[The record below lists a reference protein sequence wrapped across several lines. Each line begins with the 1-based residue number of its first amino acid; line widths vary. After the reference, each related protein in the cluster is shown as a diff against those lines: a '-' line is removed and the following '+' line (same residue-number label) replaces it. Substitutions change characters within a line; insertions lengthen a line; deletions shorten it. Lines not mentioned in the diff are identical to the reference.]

1 MRHWGTTETLSR
13 GVKLSDFDLP
23 AFVALHEGEPAGL
36 VTYHV
41 LGSECEIVTL
51 SSELENRG
59 IGTALVAAVRET
71 AAASGCG
78 RLWLSTTN
86 DNLHALR
93 FYQKRCFRLA
103 ILYPDTVKH
112 ARALKLEIPE
122 IGKDGIPIRDEI
134 ELDLSL

>member
-13 GVKLSDFDLP
+13 GGKVSDFDLP

-36 VTYHV
+36 VTYRV

-59 IGTALVAAVRET
+59 IGTALVAAVRVR
-71 AAASGCG
+71 AVASGCG
-78 RLWLSTTN
+78 RLWLTTTN

-93 FYQKRCFRLA
+93 FYQKRGFRLA
-103 ILYPDTVKH
+103 ALYPDAVKH
-112 ARALKLEIPE
+112 ARALKPEIPE
-122 IGKDGIPIRDEI
+122 IGTDGIPIRDEI
-134 ELDLSL
+134 ELALSP